1 MATLERAR
9 QHLLNMH
16 EALAFARLQVR
27 GFSVDDMIVAH
38 WERRY
43 CEALD
48 AVWAAQLV
56 EQPAL
61 CWGRV

>member
-1 MATLERAR
+1 
-9 QHLLNMH
+9 MH
-16 EALAFARLQVR
+16 EALSFARLQVR
-27 GFSVDDMIVAH
+27 GFSVDGMIVAH